1 MVVKLDLS
9 IPGKQQL
16 DLEVQ
21 NSLKH
26 YLVFAAAALFFITF
40 IAVLLLSAWKFFSL
54 YSEKDVAL
62 KKLDANN
69 QNLTLMSKEFQRI
82 EEQTS
87 GINSTADFMLGDVP
101 SIEVL
106 TVLDS
111 LLPDD
116 VALSSVTISNNSA
129 TFKGLARKDESI
141 MNFVNRL
148 TASSFAS
155 AVDVPEITKGDSN
168 LRAFSV
174 SCVLKPLQQVIQ
186 SGSFSNP
193 DTNSADVPVNGGAVQ

>member
-16 DLEVQ
+16 DIEVQ

-26 YLVFAAAALFFITF
+26 YLVFAAAALFSITF

-69 QNLTLMSKEFQRI
+69 QNISLMSKEFQRI

-87 GINSTADFMLGDVP
+87 GINSTASFMLADVP

-116 VALSSVTISNNSA
+116 VALSSVAISNNSA
-129 TFKGLARKDESI
+129 TFKGLARRDESV
-141 MNFVNRL
+141 MSFVNKL
-148 TASSFAS
+148 TVSSFAS
-155 AVDVPEITKGDSN
+155 AVDVPEITKGDN
-168 LRAFSV
+168 GLRSFSV
-174 SCVLKPLQQVIQ
+174 SCVLKPLQEVIQ
-186 SGSFSNP
+186 SGIVPNS
-193 DTNSADVPVNGGAVQ
+193 TNSADLPVNGGEMQ